1 MNRGLVIC
9 LGRTLAAAAFG
20 VCVLVTTA
28 AAQEP
33 LTKAKAL
40 YDAAAYED
48 ALTVLAKV
56 DAPEAQQYQA
66 LCLLAL
72 GRAQDAA
79 TVVERLVTAQPSYE
93 ASAQDDPPRF
103 VALVTETKRKLLPQ
117 LARKAFA
124 EGRDQFRKGS
134 REDALRRFDLVM
146 TLTADPSFE
155 QTPEA
160 EDLRTLAGGFIE
172 LAKAA
177 AASAPAPASAAASG
191 PSATT
196 AAAPSAS
203 PGTQTAQRTSAP
215 SATTAAARSR
225 ATEAARASEPP
236 EIVQPVAV
244 KQFIPPVP
252 AEIGTQGKPTLSV
265 RVLIS
270 PTGRVTDA
278 SIQQSAHPLYDRL
291 VLQASREWIYEPA
304 TMNGRPVTS
313 EKVVTIQLR

>member
-1 MNRGLVIC
+1 MT
-9 LGRTLAAAAFG
+9 RTLAIRSGRILTIAVLSVG
-20 VCVLVTTA
+20 VAVSA

-48 ALTVLAKV
+48 ALTVLGQV
-56 DAPEAQQYQA
+56 DLPEAQQYRA

-72 GRAQDAA
+72 GRSQDAA
-79 TVVERLVTAQPSYE
+79 AVVEHLVTTQPLYE
-93 ASAQDDPPRF
+93 ASAQEAPPRF
-103 VALVTETKRKLLPQ
+103 IALVSETRRKLLPQ
-117 LARKAFA
+117 LARKAFS
-124 EGRDQFRKGS
+124 EGRDQFRSGS
-134 REDALRRFDLVM
+134 REDAVRRFDLVM
-146 TLTADPSFE
+146 ALTSDPSFR

-160 EDLRTLAGGFIE
+160 EDLRTLASGFID

-177 AASAPAPASAAASG
+177 PAPAPAAAPA
-191 PSATT
+191 PNTAT
-196 AAAPSAS
+196 AA
-203 PGTQTAQRTSAP
+203 
-215 SATTAAARSR
+215 TAATASKT
-225 ATEAARASEPP
+225 TEKPRASEPP
-236 EIVQPVAV
+236 DIVQPVVV

-252 AEIGTQGKPTLSV
+252 AELGTQGKPALSV

-270 PTGRVTDA
+270 PNGRVMDA